1 MPKVL
6 DAEAPKA
13 CRHLATT
20 PWTRTGGTPAECGH
34 ARQTSEE
41 EPWRH
46 GSAAQVGRSSLY
58 RKDETV
64 YHNHLVS
71 EHSKVKDDSLAQRVL
86 AEGGVTGFL
95 EHSGASCFYGLRS
108 SSFADAYTTFQA

>member
-1 MPKVL
+1 MCL
-6 DAEAPKA
+6 HSE
-13 CRHLATT
+13 R
-20 PWTRTGGTPAECGH
+20 PA
-34 ARQTSEE
+34 ARLSPRLT
-41 EPWRH
+41 H
-46 GSAAQVGRSSLY
+46 KY
-58 RKDETV
+58 
-64 YHNHLVS
+64 LVS